1 MGRAWKNFEV
11 RDRKGVG
18 SLKDVGRNKDF
29 GGSSGKG
36 SENMRKPAEKA
47 PTVLQDTHIIMNK
60 MLPEM

>member
-47 PTVLQDTHIIMNK
+47 PTVL
-60 MLPEM
+60 